1 MELLAVGGL
10 AYLGS
15 ILNQQIVNEHDK
27 QPDKKSNKQKKSNET
42 SNNKV
47 KENFAFFNKRDYQN
61 KEVDLINKKYK
72 KRVKQIKDLS
82 FIPEKSKVIPSFYN
96 QMPAVGEQYEIEKLP
111 IPGKLDNTMCAA
123 AAPTLEDYYKFGE
136 INKNKDEI
144 PVNCELEVKQNW
156 TPFIEGSDMTYG
168 IFKNTELKHNNMQ
181 PFFRRRDDVVDNI
194 GGKMTDEINSN
205 NNMTKME
212 LFTGSSKHYYP
223 KEAPPAFF
231 KPMKDVHFVNG
242 MPSKTDELIDR
253 FIPGVLRQ
261 GEKPFQPEQIQP
273 GLNLGYHE
281 MTTIGFHDSYRA
293 PEPGIDYQRVGNRM
307 QKSYH
312 GVVIPGQKGQKQ
324 PVDPNVVK
332 RRPEKVFEISD
343 YMHGGKGN
351 NGTNKPAVNPE
362 QIVKPQTREFS
373 MELKNGGGLATGS
386 LVGPFSPDGKK
397 RKPHKKQFDGLQS
410 VGPSQQSVNN
420 NNLPSYYL
428 LDNQRTETGPNYYDG
443 VPTNKEMNKGSTFNT
458 QPLNSTMRQT
468 TAETAQD
475 GMAYGDVR
483 KGTQFNT
490 QPLNSTLRQTTAE
503 TAQDGMAYGDVRKG
517 TQFNTQSTNST
528 LRQTN
533 AETAQDGPAYG
544 DVRKGTQF
552 NTQSTNSTLRQTN
565 AETAQDG
572 PAFGDIRKGTQ
583 FNTQSTNSTLRQT
596 NAETAQDGHA
606 FGDMRKGTQFN
617 KQSANSTLRQ
627 TTAETANDGY
637 NFGSVKKVHQLNM
650 QSTNSTLRQET
661 AEPANDGVVYGDT
674 RKGQQFNTQ
683 PSNATLRQTNAEVA
697 QDGHAY
703 GDVRKVQQFNTQP
716 LNATLRQTTAET
728 GYDGHAYGDTRL
740 GQQFNIQPTN
750 STMRQTTAET
760 SQDGHAYGDT
770 RLGQQFNTQPT
781 NSTLRQTT
789 AETGYDGHA
798 YGETRLGQQFNT
810 QPTNSTMR
818 QTTAETS
825 QDGHAYGD
833 SRRGQQ
839 FNTQPLNSTMRQ
851 TTAETAQDGHAYGDS
866 RRGQQFNTQ
875 PLNATIRQTTAETAQ
890 DGHAYGDSRKGN
902 IFNTQPAN
910 ATLKQ
915 LAIDV
920 PQQNPALH
928 NVPKVYLKNDQPAN
942 PTFRQSINYD
952 GYNGPSRVVIENT
965 RSRSDANAM
974 TVHSAREDTTVG
986 RTFTQSGWNEGI
998 STQTMGEMN
1007 SKQKDINNSWTRVN
1021 PAATGSRSSALQD
1034 MNEFNLDER
1043 IVYKLNKLKD
1053 FPSMG
1058 DRIETRV
1065 AEMLQNNELINNAF
1079 QKYGNKP
1086 VNLYPNI
1093 HVPDKVANRKYDH
1106 VVNPNPLKK
1115 NTR

>member
-1 MELLAVGGL
+1 MELLAVSGL

-27 QPDKKSNKQKKSNET
+27 QADKKSNKQKKSNRT
-42 SNNKV
+42 TNSGSTN
-47 KENFAFFNKRDYQN
+47 ENFAFFNKRDYQN
-61 KEVDLINKKYK
+61 RELNSMNKKYK
-72 KRVKQIKDLS
+72 NRVKQIKDLS

-96 QMPAVGEQYEIEKLP
+96 QMPPVGEQYQTEKLP
-111 IPGKLDNTMCAA
+111 IPGKLNNSMCAS
-123 AAPTLEDYYKFGE
+123 AAPSLDDYYKFGE
-136 INKNKDEI
+136 INKNKNEV
-144 PVNCELEVKQNW
+144 PVNCELEVQQNW
-156 TPFIEGSDMTYG
+156 TPFVEGSDMTYG

-212 LFTGSSKHYYP
+212 LFTGSSKNYYP

-231 KPMKDVHFVNG
+231 EPMKDVHFVNG
-242 MPSKTDELIDR
+242 MPSKTDDLIDR
-253 FIPGVLRQ
+253 FIPGTLRQ

-281 MTTIGFHDSYRA
+281 MSAIGFHDPYRP
-293 PEPGIDYQRVGNRM
+293 PEPGIDYQRVGNRV

-343 YMHGGKGN
+343 YMHGGQGN
-351 NGTNKPAVNPE
+351 NGASKPAVNPE

-386 LVGPFSPDGKK
+386 IVGPFSPDGKK
-397 RKPHKKQFDGLQS
+397 RKPHKKQYDGLQS
-410 VGPSQQSVNN
+410 VGPSQQNVNN
-420 NNLPSYYL
+420 NNLPSYNL
-428 LDNQRTETGPNYYDG
+428 LNNQRTETADNYYDG
-443 VPTNKEMNKGSTFNT
+443 VPTNKEMNKGSVFNT
-458 QPLNSTMRQT
+458 QPLNSTM
-468 TAETAQD
+468 
-475 GMAYGDVR
+475 
-483 KGTQFNT
+483 
-490 QPLNSTLRQTTAE
+490 RQTTAE

-533 AETAQDGPAYG
+533 AETAQDGMAYG
-544 DVRKGTQF
+544 DVRKNTVF

-572 PAFGDIRKGTQ
+572 PAYGDIRKNTL
-583 FNTQSTNSTLRQT
+583 FNTQSTNATLRQT

-606 FGDMRKGTQFN
+606 YGDIKRNTLFNTQP
-617 KQSANSTLRQ
+617 SNSTLRQ
-627 TTAETANDGY
+627 TTAETVNEGF
-637 NFGSVKKVHQLNM
+637 NSGSVKKVQQLNL

-661 AEPANDGVVYGDT
+661 AEPPNDGFNFGSVRKVQQLNNQPTNATLRQVMAEPANDGMAYGDI
-674 RKGQQFNTQ
+674 RKVQLFNTQ
-683 PSNATLRQTNAEVA
+683 STNATLRQTNAE
-697 QDGHAY
+697 
-703 GDVRKVQQFNTQP
+703 
-716 LNATLRQTTAET
+716 TA
-728 GYDGHAYGDTRL
+728 
-740 GQQFNIQPTN
+740 
-750 STMRQTTAET
+750 
-760 SQDGHAYGDT
+760 QDGHAYGDT
-770 RLGQQFNTQPT
+770 R
-781 NSTLRQTT
+781 R
-789 AETGYDGHA
+789 
-798 YGETRLGQQFNT
+798 GQQFNT

-818 QTTAETS
+818 QTTA
-825 QDGHAYGD
+825 D
-833 SRRGQQ
+833 
-839 FNTQPLNSTMRQ
+839 
-851 TTAETAQDGHAYGDS
+851 TAQDGHAYGDV
-866 RRGQQFNTQ
+866 RRGNQFNTQ
-875 PLNATIRQTTAETAQ
+875 PTNSTMRQTTTDTAQDGPAYGDARRGNQFNTQPTNSTMRQTTADNVNDGPAYGDARRGNQFNTQPTNSTLRQTTADNVN
-890 DGHAYGDSRKGN
+890 DGPAYGDSRKGT

-920 PQQNPALH
+920 PQLNPALH
-928 NVPKVYLKNDQPAN
+928 NVTKVYLTNDQPAN
-942 PTFRQSINYD
+942 PTFRQIVNYNDHTGPINTI
-952 GYNGPSRVVIENT
+952 IENT

-986 RTFTQSGWNEGI
+986 RTFTHSGWHEGI
-998 STQTMGEMN
+998 STDTLGEMN

-1021 PAATGSRSSALQD
+1021 PARTGSRSNALQD

-1043 IVYKLNKLKD
+1043 IVYKLNKIKD

-1058 DRIETRV
+1058 DRIETKV

-1086 VNLYPNI
+1086 EKLYPNI
-1093 HVPDKVANRKYDH
+1093 HVPDKVENRKYDN
-1106 VVNPNPLKK
+1106 VIEPSPTKRNS
-1115 NTR
+1115 R

>member
-1 MELLAVGGL
+1 MELLAVSGL

-15 ILNQQIVNEHDK
+15 ILNQQIVSEHDK
-27 QPDKKSNKQKKSNET
+27 QADKKSKKIKKG
-42 SNNKV
+42 SNNTD
-47 KENFAFFNKRDYQN
+47 ENFAFFNKRDYQN
-61 KEVDLINKKYK
+61 KEVDSINKKYK
-72 KRVKQIKDLS
+72 NRVKQIKDLS

-96 QMPAVGEQYEIEKLP
+96 QMPAVGEQYQLENLP
-111 IPGKLDNTMCAA
+111 IPGKLDNTICRP
-123 AAPTLEDYYKFGE
+123 AAPSLDDYYKFGE
-136 INKNKDEI
+136 INKNKNEV
-144 PVNCELEVKQNW
+144 PVNCELEVQQNW
-156 TPFIEGSDMTYG
+156 TPFVEGSDMTYG

-212 LFTGSSKHYYP
+212 LFTGSSKNYFP

-231 KPMKDVHFVNG
+231 EPMKDVHFVNG

-253 FIPGVLRQ
+253 FIPGTLRQ

-273 GLNLGYHE
+273 GLNLGHHE
-281 MTTIGFHDSYRA
+281 MSKIGFHDSYRA
-293 PEPGIDYQRVGNRM
+293 PEPGIDYQRVGNRT

-332 RRPEKVFEISD
+332 RRPEKVWEISD

-351 NGTNKPAVNPE
+351 HGTNKPAVNPE
-362 QIVKPQTREFS
+362 QVVKPQTREFS

-386 LVGPFSPDGKK
+386 IVGPFSPDGKK

-410 VGPSQQSVNN
+410 VGPSQQNVNN
-420 NNLPSYYL
+420 NNLPSYNL

-443 VPTNKEMNKGSTFNT
+443 VPTNKEMNKGSVFNT

-490 QPLNSTLRQTTAE
+490 QSLNSTMRQTNAE

-533 AETAQDGPAYG
+533 AETAQDGMAYG
-544 DVRKGTQF
+544 DVRK
-552 NTQSTNSTLRQTN
+552 NTV
-565 AETAQDG
+565 
-572 PAFGDIRKGTQ
+572 

-606 FGDMRKGTQFN
+606 YGDIKRNKLFNTQ
-617 KQSANSTLRQ
+617 SSNSTLRQ
-627 TTAETANDGY
+627 TNAETANEGF
-637 NFGSVKKVHQLNM
+637 NSGSVKKVHQLNI
-650 QSTNSTLRQET
+650 QPTNSTLRQDM

-674 RKGQQFNTQ
+674 RKGHQFNKQSTNSTLRQEMAEPANDGGIYGDTRKGQQFNTQ
-683 PSNATLRQTNAEVA
+683 PLNPTLRQTNAEVAQDGHAYGDTRKGQQFNTQPLNATLRQTNAEVA

-703 GDVRKVQQFNTQP
+703 GDARRGQQFNTQP
-716 LNATLRQTTAET
+716 LNPTLRQTNAEV
-728 GYDGHAYGDTRL
+728 A
-740 GQQFNIQPTN
+740 
-750 STMRQTTAET
+750 
-760 SQDGHAYGDT
+760 QDGHAYGDA
-770 RLGQQFNTQPT
+770 RRGQQFNTQPT
-781 NSTLRQTT
+781 NSTMRQTN
-789 AETGYDGHA
+789 AEVAQDGHA
-798 YGETRLGQQFNT
+798 YGDARRGQQFNTQPTNSTMRQTNAETAQDGHAYADSRRGQQFNT

-818 QTTAETS
+818 QTTAENFN
-825 QDGHAYGD
+825 DG
-833 SRRGQQ
+833 
-839 FNTQPLNSTMRQ
+839 P
-851 TTAETAQDGHAYGDS
+851 
-866 RRGQQFNTQ
+866 
-875 PLNATIRQTTAETAQ
+875 
-890 DGHAYGDSRKGN
+890 AYGDSRKGN
-902 IFNTQPAN
+902 LFNTQPAN
-910 ATLKQ
+910 STLKQ

-928 NVPKVYLKNDQPAN
+928 NVPKVSLYNDQPAN
-942 PTFRQSINYD
+942 PTFRQSVNYD
-952 GYNGPSRVVIENT
+952 GYNGPSHVLIEST

-986 RTFTQSGWNEGI
+986 RTFTHSGWHEGV
-998 STQTMGEMN
+998 STDTLGEMS

-1021 PAATGSRSSALQD
+1021 PARTGSRSNVLQD
-1034 MNEFNLDER
+1034 MDEFNLDER

-1086 VNLYPNI
+1086 VNLYPNV
-1093 HVPDKVANRKYDH
+1093 HVADKVENRKYDN
-1106 VVNPNPLKK
+1106 VIEPNLSKR
-1115 NTR
+1115 NSR